1 MKCSL
6 GISNFLEKISSL
18 SHSVVFFYFFAL
30 IAEEGFL
37 ISSCYSLELCVQML
51 ISFLFSLAFCFC
63 SFLISSNPKESQPG
77 KTDADAEA
85 PVLWPP
91 DVKSW
96 LIWKDPDAGKD
107 WGQEDKGVRG
117 WDAWMASLTRW
128 TWVWASSG
136 RYWRTGEAGV
146 LQPMG
151 SQRVR
156 QYLAIKQ
163 HIMYCAW
170 ISAYKFAEQQTQ
182 SSWICVDTIRSLL
195 VSHELRLTP
204 IQEVFWGASF
214 IPRCFWRPSCGN
226 SIKSSQ
232 R

>member
-96 LIWKDPDAGKD
+96 LIGKDPAAGKD
-107 WGQEDKGVRG
+107 WRREENEEEMVGWHHRLRGHEFEQTLEIVENVGAWWTTVRG
-117 WDAWMASLTRW
+117 GCNRVGHDLMSKQQQQVHRTCE
-128 TWVWASSG
+128 WVYNHS
-136 RYWRTGEAGV
+136 V
-146 LQPMG
+146 
-151 SQRVR
+151 
-156 QYLAIKQ
+156 
-163 HIMYCAW
+163 
-170 ISAYKFAEQQTQ
+170 F
-182 SSWICVDTIRSLL
+182 
-195 VSHELRLTP
+195 LTP
-204 IQEVFWGASF
+204 FKKVTSGEDIGVWTHH
-214 IPRCFWRPSCGN
+214 WRVDFCRN
-226 SIKSSQ
+226 
-232 R
+232 